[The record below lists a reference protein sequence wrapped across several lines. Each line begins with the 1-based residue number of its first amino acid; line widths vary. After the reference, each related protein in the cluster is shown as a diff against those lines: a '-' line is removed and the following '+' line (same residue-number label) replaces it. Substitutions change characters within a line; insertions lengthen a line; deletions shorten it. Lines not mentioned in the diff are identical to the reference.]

1 MNVPLNDANYLAL
14 VVEDGGDGVSCDWAD
29 WLEPR
34 LVGPAGELKLSEL
47 PWKSAITDWGQV
59 QRNQAVGG
67 GPLRVSGRTVA
78 NGIGTHSQ
86 SLIEFDLPKGYTH
99 FVAQAGLD
107 NGGTDQGGGS
117 SVKFLVYTTRPTSIG
132 GTAGSRSP
140 ETALENLDVH
150 PELNASLFAA
160 EPMLLSPSN
169 IDIDHRGRV
178 WVCEIVNYR
187 GHQGK
192 RAEGDRILILEDSD
206 GDGEADRSQVFYQG
220 RDIDSPHGVCV
231 LGNRVIVSAGS
242 QVLCLTDEDG
252 DDRADKKEVWFSGI
266 HGVQHDHGIHA
277 FMFGPDGKLYFNF
290 GNEGQQLLHADG
302 SPVVDLDGKQVSEHR
317 QPYQQGMVFRCNLDR
332 SQFETLAWN
341 FRNNWMVTVD
351 SFGTIWQSDND
362 DDGNR
367 GVRINYVM
375 PFGNFGYRD
384 ERTGAGWQT
393 ARTGMSDDPQRR
405 QWHLDDPGVVPN
417 LLHTGAGSPTGIMVY
432 EGQALPSFL
441 QSQLIHCDAGP
452 SVTRAYTVNDDG
464 AGYRAEMVNLL
475 QGARDPWYRPSDVKS
490 APDGSLI
497 IADWYDPGVGGH
509 GMGDLDRGRL
519 FRLTKKDADSR
530 YAVPKFDFQS
540 IDGSI
545 AALKNPNHAVRYLA
559 WQSLHGASQRAV
571 PALSTMSKD
580 ANPVFRAR
588 ALWLLSKLP
597 EQAVDAIRA
606 AATDQD
612 VRIRCMS
619 LRMATEIDRV
629 ASLRLVEHLANDS
642 SPQVRRECAV
652 WLRHVRD
659 ARVPALWAQLASQ
672 YDGQDRW
679 YLEALGIG
687 ADDQWDACLEA
698 WRSRSPQQ
706 FKTPA
711 GHDIVWRSRAKITPS
726 LLRELILDPAIAEQ
740 DLPRYF
746 RALDLLEGAER
757 DAELLTIAFSNPSQ
771 DERGQLIL
779 SESLARISPQAIASN
794 DTYKSQLDPSI
805 NQVRDAARRVQLIGR
820 FGLKHRYADVL
831 EIAIDHPQEPQGIEA
846 LRLLLAGDEQ
856 ALIQKVFDEKGEQ
869 AAARRLGLLHALRN
883 SADNRAVPLLV
894 AELQQD
900 GIQGEERRAAVDA
913 LAHIRAGAEYLL
925 QEAEAKRLS
934 ADLEQA
940 AAASLQRVPWN
951 DLRHRANQLFPVAP
965 GKDNRPLP
973 SLADLAQRTGDA
985 QRGATVY
992 RTAGTC
998 VKCHVIRQEGKAVG
1012 PELSEIGKKLSRDAM
1027 YESILFP
1034 SAAISHSFE
1043 SYTAELHDGN
1053 VVTGILVSQADDA
1066 IEIKNNE
1073 GLVRRIARSEIE
1085 HLTKQPISL
1094 MPADLHQAITEQELV
1109 DLVEF
1114 LTTLK

>member
-1 MNVPLNDANYLAL
+1 MKGAKYLAL

-29 WLEPR
+29 WIEPR
-34 LVGPAGELKLSEL
+34 LVGPSGELKLTDL
-47 PWKSAITDWGQV
+47 KWKTAITDWGQV
-59 QRNQAVGG
+59 QANQAVGG
-67 GPLRVSGRTVA
+67 GPLRVSGKTVA
-78 NGIGTHSQ
+78 HGIGTHSQ
-86 SLIEFDLPKGYTH
+86 SLIEFDLPEGYTH
-99 FVAQAGLD
+99 LVTRAGLD

-132 GTAGSRSP
+132 GNAGSRSP
-140 ETALENLDVH
+140 ETALEPLDVH
-150 PELNASLFAA
+150 PELKATLFAA

-192 RAEGDRILILEDSD
+192 RAEGDRILILEDTD
-206 GDGEADRSQVFYQG
+206 GNGEADKSQVFYQG

-242 QVLCLTDEDG
+242 QVLCLTDENG

-277 FMFGPDGKLYFNF
+277 FLFGPDGKLYFNF
-290 GNEGQQLLHADG
+290 GNEGQQLLDAEG
-302 SPVVDLDGKQVSEHR
+302 KPVVDLDGKQVSEHR

-375 PFGNFGYRD
+375 PFGNYGYRD

-432 EGQALPSFL
+432 EGQTLPGFL

-452 SVTRAYTVNDDG
+452 SVTRAYPVREDG
-464 AGYRAEMVNLL
+464 AGYSAEIVNLL
-475 QGARDPWYRPSDVKS
+475 QGARDPWFRPSDVKA

-519 FRLTKKDADSR
+519 FRLTKADGSTN
-530 YAVPKFDFQS
+530 YQIPKFDFQS
-540 IDGSI
+540 VDGAI

-559 WQSLHGASQRAV
+559 WQALHGAGERAV
-571 PALSTMSKD
+571 PALKTMSQD

-588 ALWLLSKLP
+588 ALWILGKIP
-597 EQAVDAIRA
+597 GQAMEAVKT
-606 AATDQD
+606 AATDSD
-612 VRIRCMS
+612 SRIRCQS
-619 LRMATEIDRV
+619 IRLATELDRV
-629 ASLRLVEHLANDS
+629 ASLRLIEHLVNDS

-659 ARVPALWAQLASQ
+659 PRVPALWAQLASQ
-672 YDGQDRW
+672 YDGKDRW

-687 ADDQWDACLEA
+687 ADNQWDACLEA
-698 WRSRSPQQ
+698 WKNQTPQAT
-706 FKTPA
+706 KSAA
-711 GHDIVWRSRAKITPS
+711 GRDIIWRSRAKATPA
-726 LLRELILDPAIAEQ
+726 LLRELILDASLPEQ

-746 RALDLLEGAER
+746 RAFDLLEGAER
-757 DAELLTIAFSNPSQ
+757 DAELLQLAFHAPSP
-771 DERGQLIL
+771 DSRGQLIL
-779 SESLARISPQAIASN
+779 AESLARVDAQAIANN
-794 DTYKSQLDPSI
+794 DTYKSQLDRLI
-805 NQVRDAARRVQLIGR
+805 DQVQNVSQRVQLIGR
-820 FGLKHRYADVL
+820 FGLKHRYAEVL
-831 EIAIDHPQEPQGIEA
+831 EIAIQHSQEPQGIDA

-856 ALIQKVFDEKGEQ
+856 ALIQKVFDETGDD
-869 AAARRLGLLHALRN
+869 AITRRLGLLHALRN
-883 SADNRAVPLLV
+883 SADNRAVPLLI
-894 AELQQD
+894 AELQHD

-913 LAHIRAGAEYLL
+913 LAHIRGGAEYLI
-925 QEAEAKRLS
+925 QEAEAKRLP

-940 AAASLQRVPWN
+940 AAASLQRSAWN
-951 DLRHRANQLFPVAP
+951 DLRNRANQIFPVAP

-973 SLADLAQRTGDA
+973 SLADLAQRTGDV

-992 RTAGTC
+992 RTTGTC
-998 VKCHVIRQEGKAVG
+998 AKCHVIRQEGKAVG

-1066 IEIKNNE
+1066 VEIKNNE
-1073 GLVRRIARSEIE
+1073 GLVRRIPRSEIE

-1094 MPADLHQAITEQELV
+1094 MPADLHQAMTEQELV